1 MIILLGIRFCASCVT
16 TLRRKT
22 RASHLHPAAPTHY
35 FLAVVVPSFCP
46 FMALK
51 KNGKEVSNI
60 FALRV
65 SNAKPYEDC

>member
-1 MIILLGIRFCASCVT
+1 MYDHSTWNTVRLLNDAAK
-16 TLRRKT
+16 KT
-22 RASHLHPAAPTHY
+22 RVSHLHNAAPALY

-51 KNGKEVSNI
+51 KNGKEANNI